1 MSNYF
6 EKIKSLS
13 IEGFAGW
20 IDSTL
25 PFSGG
30 EPWNKWFNEE
40 YCKKCEPE
48 IVLGN
53 GLYYP
58 WGTHETEI
66 ECAFCE
72 TNGYCRFFP
81 YYNSPLDTKDVI
93 IMWLNKEEEEQ
104 HL

>member
-1 MSNYF
+1 MTNF

-13 IEGFAGW
+13 IEEFAGW

-25 PFSGG
+25 PFSGN

-48 IVLGN
+48 TVLGN

-66 ECAFCE
+66 ECSFCE
-72 TNGYCRFFP
+72 INGYCRFFP

-93 IMWLNKEEEEQ
+93 TMWLNKEEEEQ